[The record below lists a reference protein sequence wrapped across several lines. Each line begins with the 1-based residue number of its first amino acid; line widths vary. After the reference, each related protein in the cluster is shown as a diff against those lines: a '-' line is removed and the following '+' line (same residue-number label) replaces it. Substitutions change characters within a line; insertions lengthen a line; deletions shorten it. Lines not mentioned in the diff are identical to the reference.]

1 MEGNLR
7 PYIPD
12 LTIRDYNLY
21 VQYSRGVR
29 RQLRQEYGLVP
40 SLMVRHDCVV
50 MALFSDSLAGREAT
64 CRYMRGL
71 SHPFRRKPVMCQTKG
86 IRLAA
91 QMHMILLWR
100 KLDDIPREKMTRRMR
115 LWHRVAGALFTRPYR
130 KAVEAAPGIERL
142 LAQELAQA
150 EAQELARGHSYA
162 IASEPMA
169 NAYEALYGIFAPD
182 DDNTQRLARYIGRC
196 EGRIFGLLQ
205 MAYRADE
212 DRRKAQYNVF
222 VENGLNTATA
232 LENARRQCSME
243 ADNLAH
249 AYNILDVKLNRSLL
263 DNIFLVGLRHTI
275 DTSDPAG
282 KKKTEEKWEI
292 P

>member
-29 RQLRQEYGLVP
+29 RQLRQEYGLVS
-40 SLMVRHDCVV
+40 SLLMRHDCVV

-64 CRYMRGL
+64 CRYMRGF

-100 KLDDIPREKMTRRMR
+100 KLDDMPRETMTRRMR
-115 LWHRVAGALFTRPYR
+115 LWRRVARVLFDRPYR

-182 DDNTQRLARYIGRC
+182 DANTQRLARYIGRC

-205 MAYRADE
+205 MAGSADE
-212 DRRKAQYNVF
+212 DRRRKRYNVF
-222 VENGLNTATA
+222 AENGLSMAA
-232 LENARRQCSME
+232 AMENARRQCSME

-275 DTSDPAG
+275 DTAG
-282 KKKTEEKWEI
+282 TAGQKKTEELWEI

>member
-21 VQYSRGVR
+21 VRYSRGVR
-29 RQLRQEYGLVP
+29 RQLRQEYGFVP
-40 SLMVRHDCVV
+40 SLLMRHDCVV

-64 CRYMRGL
+64 CRYVRGL
-71 SHPFRRKPVMCQTKG
+71 SHPFRRKPAMCQTKG

-100 KLDDIPREKMTRRMR
+100 KLDDVPRERMTRRMR
-115 LWHRVAGALFTRPYR
+115 LWHDVAKVLFGRPYR
-130 KAVEAAPGIERL
+130 RAVEAAPGIERL
-142 LAQELAQA
+142 LAQERAQA
-150 EAQELARGHSYA
+150 EAQGIARAHSYE

-169 NAYEALYGIFAPD
+169 NAFEALYGLAAPD
-182 DDNTQRLARYIGRC
+182 DANTQRLSRYIGRC

-205 MAYRADE
+205 MAYSADE
-212 DRRKAQYNVF
+212 DRRKERYNVF
-222 VENGLNTATA
+222 AENGLSTAAA

-249 AYNILDVKLNRSLL
+249 AYNILDVKLNRALL

-275 DTSDPAG
+275 DTAG
-282 KKKTEEKWEI
+282 AAGQKKTEETWEI

>member
-7 PYIPD
+7 PCIPD

-21 VQYSRGVR
+21 VRYSRGVR

-40 SLMVRHDCVV
+40 SLLMRHDSVV

-64 CRYMRGL
+64 CRYVRGL
-71 SHPFRRKPVMCQTKG
+71 SHPFRRRPVMCQTKG
-86 IRLAA
+86 IHLAA

-100 KLDDIPREKMTRRMR
+100 KIDDIPRERMTRRMR

-150 EAQELARGHSYA
+150 QALELTRTGSYE
-162 IASEPMA
+162 IAAEPMA

-182 DDNTQRLARYIGRC
+182 DGNTQRLARYIGRC

-205 MAYRADE
+205 MAYSADE
-212 DRRKAQYNVF
+212 DRRKGRYNVF
-222 VENGLNTATA
+222 AENGLSTATA

-243 ADNLAH
+243 MDNLAH
-249 AYNILDVKLNRSLL
+249 AYNILDVKLNRALL
-263 DNIFLVGLRHTI
+263 DNIFLIGLRHTI
-275 DTSDPAG
+275 DTAG
-282 KKKTEEKWEI
+282 QGKTEETWEI

>member
-212 DRRKAQYNVF
+212 DRRKEQYNVF
-222 VENGLNTATA
+222 AENGLNTATA